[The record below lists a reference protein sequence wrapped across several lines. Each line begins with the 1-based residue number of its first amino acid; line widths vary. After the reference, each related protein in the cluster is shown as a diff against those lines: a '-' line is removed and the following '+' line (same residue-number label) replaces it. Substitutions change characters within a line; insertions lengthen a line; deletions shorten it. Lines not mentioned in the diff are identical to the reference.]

1 LEDISGVVE
10 SPLFFGVDALEVV
23 GVDVVPELAQ
33 EGVVGVVVSV
43 GLGVGDLEIGA
54 ELGGEGR
61 KEVADGEHEVELT
74 RASRP

>member
-1 LEDISGVVE
+1 M
-10 SPLFFGVDALEVV
+10 
-23 GVDVVPELAQ
+23 VPELAQ

-61 KEVADGEHEVELT
+61 KEVADGEPEVELT
-74 RASRP
+74 RASRL